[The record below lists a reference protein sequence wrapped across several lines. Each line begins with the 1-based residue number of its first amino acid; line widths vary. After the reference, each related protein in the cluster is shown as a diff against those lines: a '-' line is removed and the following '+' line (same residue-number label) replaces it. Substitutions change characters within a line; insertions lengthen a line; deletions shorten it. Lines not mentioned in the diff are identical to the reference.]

1 MAAEVSYLVA
11 AAGGAV
17 SFLSP
22 CVLPLVPAYLCF
34 MAGTSLEQL
43 TDGAQVDPARSRKVL
58 LASLFFVLGFTTV
71 FTALGA
77 TASAMSR
84 LLLDHIDL
92 LSKGAG
98 ALIVVFGL
106 HYMGLFRIGF
116 LNREMRFNPDRIGG
130 GVVGPFVIGLAFA
143 FGWTPCIGPILAT
156 VLTIAAS
163 DERLSHG
170 ISLLLVYSLGLG
182 IPFVAAAAAIN
193 PFLRFMRRFRRHMR
207 KVEFGAGLALAAT
220 GILVFTGGLSQF
232 GFYILEVF
240 PALGRIG

>member
-43 TDGAQVDPARSRKVL
+43 TDGAQVDRARSRKVL